1 MSQTPDEI
9 RADIERTRQELGTD
23 VDAVADKVNP
33 ANIAHRQTEKVKH
46 SFSNVKETVM
56 GKAEDVK
63 DSVLG
68 KAEDV
73 KDTADDALEN
83 AKEQTGDPAAD
94 EAIEDAQKQL
104 EAVDTGTP

>member
-1 MSQTPDEI
+1 MSQTPEEI
-9 RADIERTRQELGTD
+9 RADIERTREELGTN

-33 ANIAHRQTEKVKH
+33 ANIAHRQTEKVKT

-63 DSVLG
+63 DSVMG

-73 KDTADDALEN
+73 KDSVSGRTGN
-83 AKEQTGDPAAD
+83 AKESFTSTAGSGKGAAQSATG
-94 EAIEDAQKQL
+94 
-104 EAVDTGTP
+104 